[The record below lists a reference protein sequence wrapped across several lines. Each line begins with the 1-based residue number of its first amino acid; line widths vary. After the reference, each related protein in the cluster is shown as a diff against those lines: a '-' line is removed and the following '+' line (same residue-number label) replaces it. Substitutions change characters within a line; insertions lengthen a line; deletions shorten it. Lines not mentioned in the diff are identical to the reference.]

1 MQHEHGKPERRLK
14 GRCEH
19 EVPKAKKARSFMCVA
34 VPEESREKVFDE
46 FWKLDSWL
54 AKKAF
59 VRGLVSTRAAKRRRK
74 T

>member
-1 MQHEHGKPERRLK
+1 VQHEHGKPERRLK